1 MANRKP
7 LIDEDDEVRE
17 LTAEDFARMVS
28 FSALPKELQDLLSQ
42 PKTIKPDSE
51 DQPARHPA
59 A

>member
-17 LTAEDFARMVS
+17 LTAEDFAQMVP
-28 FSALPKELQDLLSQ
+28 FSALAQELQDLLSQ
-42 PKTIKPDSE
+42 PKTIKPDAE
-51 DQPARHPA
+51 DQPAHHPA

>member
-7 LIDEDDEVRE
+7 LTDEDAEVRE
-17 LTAEDFARMVS
+17 LTAEDFARMVP
-28 FSALPKELQDLLSQ
+28 FSALPQDLQDLLSE
-42 PKTIKPDSE
+42 PKTIKPDAE